1 MANVIWTKRA
11 QTEKRK
17 FLLKGLEL
25 FGPITADKMAHK
37 MDEIADDMSRWPTAG
52 FPEPL
57 LRTFIPLFR
66 ARHINDRF
74 KIIYWYDE
82 PNDKVVIEDIWDTR
96 RSPENLLRR
105 MKNLLP
111 Q

>member
-11 QTEKRK
+11 QTAKRK
-17 FLLKGLEL
+17 LLLDGLEK

-37 MDEIADDMSRWPTAG
+37 LNELSDDIAQWPTAG

-57 LRTFIPLFR
+57 LKGTPHFYRS
-66 ARHINDRF
+66 RHINKRF

-82 PNDKVVIEDIWDTR
+82 INEKVVIEDIWDIK
-96 RSPENLLRR
+96 RSPENLKGR
-105 MKNLLP
+105 MKHETN
-111 Q
+111 